1 MMINSSRAK
10 LLVLCLFF
18 LSFFSCQDNNVSPE
32 QGKITFSFDKT
43 NGLESGRTA
52 NDTVKYLIV
61 SIEDAAGN
69 KVYDRKK
76 IDLYSFGDEYL
87 SEPIEIKPGSHK
99 LTEFFVTDEN
109 NTIVYATP
117 LENSK
122 LAYLVND
129 PLPIEFA
136 VVKDQTT
143 KVTPQ
148 VVAIDEFNTAEDF
161 GYTTFSFD
169 VVETLSFQVAVF
181 AYDETTKNFELTSSK
196 LNVLNTSGIQYF
208 SKDLPDSTSRIVVKN
223 NSASYE
229 LTFSKAGYQPRT
241 IGLSKE
247 ELSNYKEN
255 AVLKVILFNQS
266 LTEGLIAYYPF
277 NGNAKDLSGNNLNG
291 MVHEATLTKD
301 RKGNANSAYYFDG
314 QNDYINVP
322 HSELLNLSDDFT
334 ISLWTEI
341 SSLQTYQEGIH
352 DILRKWNG
360 DGAGYPFSISYLSA
374 DAPADRRGKL
384 LYVQYDGQGCGNVA
398 LSYTPAAV
406 TTDAF
411 INIVFKKQGNTFSQY
426 LNGTLLAEFTDN
438 TTCSTSNTADMTIGT
453 RGNLVR
459 YFKGKIDDIR
469 IYGRALSTSE
479 IATLYYE

>member
-1 MMINSSRAK
+1 MINQSRAK
-10 LLVLCLFF
+10 FLLLSFLF
-18 LSFFSCQDNNVSPE
+18 LSLFSCQENNVSPE
-32 QGKITFSFDKT
+32 QGKLTFSFDSKSA
-43 NGLESGRTA
+43 LESGRIA
-52 NDTVKYLIV
+52 GDDTVKYLIV
-61 SIEDAAGN
+61 TVEDASGN
-69 KVYDRKK
+69 KVYERKK
-76 IDLYSFGDEYL
+76 IELYYFGGEYL

-99 LTEFFVTDEN
+99 LTEFFVADEN
-109 NTIVYATP
+109 NAIVYATP

-122 LAYLVND
+122 LAYLVDD
-129 PLPIEFA
+129 PLPIEFS

-148 VVAIDEFNTAEDF
+148 VVAIDEYNNAEDF

-181 AYDETTKNFELTSSK
+181 IYDETTKNFELTSSK
-196 LNVLNTSGIQYF
+196 LNVLNASGVEYF
-208 SKDLPDSTSRIVVKN
+208 NKDIPDSTSRIVVKS
-223 NSASYE
+223 NSASYQ
-229 LTFSKAGYQPRT
+229 LTFSKAGYQSHT
-241 IGLSKE
+241 VVLTKE
-247 ELSNYKEN
+247 ELSTYKEN
-255 AVLKVILFNQS
+255 AVLKIILSSQS

-291 MVHEATLTKD
+291 IVHEASLTKD

-322 HSELLNLSDDFT
+322 HSELLNLSGDFT

-341 SSLQTYQEGIH
+341 SSTQTYQEGIH

-384 LYVQYDGQGCGNVA
+384 LYVQYDGQGCGNA
-398 LSYTPAAV
+398 AISYTPNAV
-406 TTDAF
+406 ATDSF
-411 INIVFKKQGNTFSQY
+411 VNIVFKKQGNTFSQY
-426 LNGTLLAEFTDN
+426 LNGALVAEFTDN
-438 TTCSTSNTADMTIGT
+438 TYCSTGNTADMTIGT

-459 YFKGKIDDIR
+459 FFKGKVDDIR

-479 IATLYYE
+479 ITTLYHE